1 MSDRDIEPYDFFKR
15 FFGSGNQASSNRFN
29 NLMRDSG
36 WGFFNSDFFRDFEDM
51 EKEMERM
58 FNQFSDISSN
68 APKELVREYETQ
80 EGDKVREVGPI
91 IYGYSMT
98 IGPDGKPK
106 IREFGN
112 VKPTAAG
119 KVPGR
124 LSGIKPQI
132 SAEREPLSD
141 VNITDKEVKIVLEM
155 PGIKKDDIKINAY
168 ESLVEVIAD
177 NPQRKYHKNIE
188 LPNDIDIETARSTY
202 NNGILEVTF
211 DKKKNA
217 RPKGKEIRID

>member
-15 FFGSGNQASSNRFN
+15 FFGSGNPASSNRFN
-29 NLMRDSG
+29 NLMRNSG
-36 WGFFNSDFFRDFEDM
+36 WGFFDRDFFRDFEDM

-68 APKELVREYETQ
+68 APKELVREYENQ

-91 IYGYSMT
+91 VYGYSMT

-112 VKPTAAG
+112 VKPTTAG

-124 LSGIKPQI
+124 S
-132 SAEREPLSD
+132 S
-141 VNITDKEVKIVLEM
+141 
-155 PGIKKDDIKINAY
+155 
-168 ESLVEVIAD
+168 
-177 NPQRKYHKNIE
+177 
-188 LPNDIDIETARSTY
+188 
-202 NNGILEVTF
+202 
-211 DKKKNA
+211 
-217 RPKGKEIRID
+217 